1 MLNKA
6 NVLICSFFLLFAT
19 LFSPLLINAE
29 EETLPINN
37 YINDYADLLDAQT
50 EADLNAQGE
59 AFASQTGAQVVIVTT
74 DSLHGADAMKVATDS
89 ANEAKLGSG
98 ELDNGVL
105 ILVSI
110 DDKQRFMAVGSG
122 LEGDLTDIDC
132 EHLQQDYLVPAF
144 RNGDYQEGLVDLYEH
159 TIDHIADAYGV
170 QPNTGQNSSSNASN
184 YEEEDSFD
192 LEGLGLIVL
201 VLLFAGFF
209 LLRRPSNKNGMVL
222 RLAPH
227 QKYHLN
233 ISGVDF
239 SKDTVIVGSS
249 KPSVASI
256 TPNGLITA
264 HAIGEAII
272 TVQKLDE
279 TKYRYQVIVSNP
291 NSGRRRR
298 RSEDD
303 VWDALFL
310 GSMLGRNNHRG
321 SSYRPHSNNGGFG
334 GFGGFGGGSGGGFT
348 GGGGGFRGG
357 GSGGSW

>member
-37 YINDYADLLDAQT
+37 YINDYADLLDTQT

-89 ANEAKLGSG
+89 ANQAKLGSG

-105 ILVSI
+105 ILVNI

-144 RNGDYQEGLVDLYEH
+144 RNGDYQEGLVDLYQH
-159 TIDHIADAYGV
+159 TIDHIANAYGIE
-170 QPNTGQNSSSNASN
+170 PSASQNSAYDNSSRK
-184 YEEEDSFD
+184 EEDSFD
-192 LEGLGLIVL
+192 FGGLGLIVM
-201 VLLFAGFF
+201 VLLFTGFF
-209 LLRRPSNKNGMVL
+209 LLRRPSAKNGTVL
-222 RLAPH
+222 RLTVH
-227 QKYHLN
+227 QTYYLN
-233 ISGVDF
+233 ISGVNF

-264 HAIGEAII
+264 HAVGEAII

-279 TKYRYQVIVSNP
+279 TKYLYRVIVSHS
-291 NSGRRRR
+291 NSGGRRR
-298 RSEDD
+298 SNDD

-310 GSMLGRNNHRG
+310 GSMLGRSHRGG
-321 SSYRPHSNNGGFG
+321 SSYRPRSNGNGFG
-334 GFGGFGGGSGGGFT
+334 GFGGFGGGGGFT